1 VRPVSWLRAQLR
13 LGIFGEGWRS
23 AVVTLALGVAAI
35 GASLFYDALNHGPSV
50 LFLRTPLDDLIP
62 VVGPFAVPYVSLR
75 PFIYVS
81 AVLFLL
87 FRARI
92 YRSAATS
99 MIVVLLVS
107 YAFYAFLQ
115 TYIDR
120 PLITGDDLFSRMIRD
135 VYASDQPYN
144 DFPSLHASLSTI
156 FAVHWLRVD
165 RRIGLPIAIWAALI
179 VVSTVFVKQHY
190 VPDVIAGVLLASVT
204 SWWSLRL
211 LAGPVGPTDA
221 RASLARS
228 ASA

>member
-1 VRPVSWLRAQLR
+1 VTWLRQQLR
-13 LGIFGEGWRS
+13 SGSFGEGPRS
-23 AVVTLALGVAAI
+23 AIVTPVLGAGAIVV
-35 GASLFYDALNHGPSV
+35 SLFYDALNHGPYV

-75 PFIYVS
+75 PFIYLS

-87 FRARI
+87 FRVRI
-92 YRSAATS
+92 YRSAAVS
-99 MIVVLLVS
+99 MLVVLVVS

-120 PLITGDDLFSRMIRD
+120 PAIIGDDLFSRMIRD

-156 FAVHWLRVD
+156 FAIHWLRVD
-165 RRIGLPIAIWAALI
+165 RRLGLPIAVWAALI

-190 VPDVIAGVLLASVT
+190 VADVVAGVLLASVT
-204 SWWSLRL
+204 SWWSLRV
-211 LAGPVGPTDA
+211 LARPGSA
-221 RASLARS
+221 REPNMSLARS
-228 ASA
+228 APA